1 MTARRTKLLFALAT
15 GLLALVALAPAALGT
30 SSAKHAVTATDFKFK
45 ILPARA
51 SAGATTFTVVNK
63 GQATHD
69 FKIAGK
75 KTKILN
81 PGQKAT
87 LVVRLKKGRYPY
99 LCTVPGHAQLGMKGV
114 LVVR

>member
-1 MTARRTKLLFALAT
+1 MPARRTELLFALAT
-15 GLLALVALAPAALGT
+15 GHLALAALGPAALGR
-30 SSAKHAVTATDFKFK
+30 SSGKPAGTATDFKFK

-51 SAGATTFTVVNK
+51 TAGAATFTVVNK
-63 GQATHD
+63 RQATHD
-69 FKIAGK
+69 FKTAGK

-99 LCTVPGHAQLGMKGV
+99 LCTVP
-114 LVVR
+114 